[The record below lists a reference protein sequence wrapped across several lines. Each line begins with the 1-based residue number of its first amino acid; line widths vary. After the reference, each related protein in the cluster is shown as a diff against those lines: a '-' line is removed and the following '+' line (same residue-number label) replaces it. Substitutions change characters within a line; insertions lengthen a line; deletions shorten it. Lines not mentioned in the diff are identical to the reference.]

1 MEEEDARFDPTP
13 NQEDA
18 RFDAVFCDPPFANI
32 DLLRLRETIEVLRP
46 GASEDVPLYIAYNSR
61 REEDLCSAFAA
72 QGLERRRP
80 LGYLSVKLKTQRQ
93 LFLYCPEGLGH
104 NLGEEG
110 ALP

>member
-1 MEEEDARFDPTP
+1 MRWRWRRQASSLTLTLTITITSNSNP
-13 NQEDA
+13 N
-18 RFDAVFCDPPFANI
+18 PN
-32 DLLRLRETIEVLRP
+32 LTLTLTIEVLRP